1 MSEHDRT
8 LIRDLLTWL
17 RFDAADTVL
26 VNTSTGY
33 RVDLEDIEALAVQ
46 FQSAR
51 EVSHE

>member
-8 LIRDLLTWL
+8 LVRDLLTWL
-17 RFDAADTVL
+17 DADDTVL

-46 FQSAR
+46 YQSAR

>member
-8 LIRDLLTWL
+8 LVRDLLTWL
-17 RFDAADTVL
+17 RFDADDTVL

-46 FQSAR
+46 YQSAR